1 MDRDENRRPTMKTKP
16 TARTIRSLI
25 ILMAVAILFS
35 FSLPVSAGGVKRTGK
50 QNEQTWKNRDDS
62 GAMIVPKPVA
72 DDSPINPVSGNERD
86 RPKKGNDRDQ
96 KKKSRR

>member
-1 MDRDENRRPTMKTKP
+1 MKTKL
-16 TARTIRSLI
+16 TTRTTRSLI
-25 ILMAVAILFS
+25 MLMAVAVLFS

-50 QNEQTWKNRDDS
+50 QNEQTWKNKDDS

-72 DDSPINPVSGNERD
+72 DDSPINPVPGNERD
-86 RPKKGNDRDQ
+86 KWEKHQDRDQ